1 MEAVAFLVG
10 LAVGAGAMAWQARR
24 QRRHWQRLLSQ
35 VPAEVTQ
42 KDLSVQSQMRQ
53 ALTHLSH
60 CKAEAEAQL
69 AMYEQVLELAPIG
82 YVQVDAENH
91 PLVFNREARS
101 LLKVSDWNPGGDRL
115 FLEVVRSYELDL
127 LIQQTRYQQQSYHR
141 EWQFFP
147 HATDADEIISQ
158 NPQTLKAYSL
168 PLPDGDVGVFVENRQ
183 VLLELT
189 QSRDR
194 WMSDLAHELRTP
206 LTSIQLVVET
216 LVERLDGPMRGWVE
230 RLLPETQRLVS
241 LVQDWL
247 ELSHIE
253 RQGTLTTEPIHLQ
266 ELIESVWQTLDP
278 LAHQKSVCFRYRQSG
293 EFAQPLAVEGD
304 NSRLYRVFLNL
315 LDNAIRYSP
324 PGGTI
329 QVQAQRI
336 SRSQQGDRVQIQVID
351 EGSGFA
357 VADLPHVFERLYRG
371 DPGRGRNPE
380 AHPATTAP
388 TSTGSGLGLAIVK
401 QIVLTHGGT
410 IHADNSSK
418 TGGACVTLEL
428 PAASFS

>member
-1 MEAVAFLVG
+1 
-10 LAVGAGAMAWQARR
+10 
-24 QRRHWQRLLSQ
+24 
-35 VPAEVTQ
+35 
-42 KDLSVQSQMRQ
+42 
-53 ALTHLSH
+53 
-60 CKAEAEAQL
+60 
-69 AMYEQVLELAPIG
+69 
-82 YVQVDAENH
+82 
-91 PLVFNREARS
+91 
-101 LLKVSDWNPGGDRL
+101 
-115 FLEVVRSYELDL
+115 
-127 LIQQTRYQQQSYHR
+127 
-141 EWQFFP
+141 
-147 HATDADEIISQ
+147 
-158 NPQTLKAYSL
+158 
-168 PLPDGDVGVFVENRQ
+168 
-183 VLLELT
+183 
-189 QSRDR
+189 
-194 WMSDLAHELRTP
+194 
-206 LTSIQLVVET
+206 
-216 LVERLDGPMRGWVE
+216 
-230 RLLPETQRLVS
+230 VS